1 MRTLPAPAADY
12 LSAHPRATPAQLAAA
27 LGITMLTA
35 RSYRARAIR
44 AGIAKPLRPRLDL
57 DEMRELIE
65 DGARTEDAARHLG
78 ISRNALICRL
88 YRADTPLSVVR
99 ADTVYSAADL
109 ARIIGVAAP
118 TAREWLRRWREQ
130 RLIRCRIGRRHGSP
144 WRIAVL
150 DWMAFLERPN
160 CPLDPARI
168 ADAEWREYAAEWRER
183 RARETR

>member
-1 MRTLPAPAADY
+1 MRTLPAHAAAY
-12 LSAHPRATPAQLAAA
+12 LSAYPAATPAQLAAA
-27 LGITMLTA
+27 LNLTPQTA
-35 RSYRARAIR
+35 RNYRARAIR

-78 ISRNALICRL
+78 ISRNALRL
-88 YRADTPLSVVR
+88 RLSRADTPVSVVR
-99 ADTVYSAADL
+99 LDTVFSAADV

-118 TAREWLRRWREQ
+118 TARDWLRRWREQ

-168 ADAEWREYAAEWRER
+168 TDAEWRAYTAEWRER
-183 RARETR
+183 RAQETR